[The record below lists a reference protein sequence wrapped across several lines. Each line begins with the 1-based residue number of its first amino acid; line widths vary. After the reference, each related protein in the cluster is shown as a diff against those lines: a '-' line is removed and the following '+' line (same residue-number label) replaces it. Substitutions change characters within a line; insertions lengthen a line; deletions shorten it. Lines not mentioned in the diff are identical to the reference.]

1 MAELNLKQIT
11 DKLNE
16 EFSLEERKLVFWYDD
31 NAEFIDEIDSLELDN
46 AKLLKLEK
54 DNQLYIKYFLEI
66 EDKETNYLIYAPF
79 SKPENEVNHLVD
91 TIHYSREFFVDRASL
106 ICKDKNIT
114 DELKPVIQKYNKY
127 FGSQE
132 RIQRFYNIDVEK
144 YDSQIKIETALISSI
159 CKLKI
164 ASFEESLRVIFNE
177 NSLDNNKY
185 LTEIEKYGLA
195 EPFWQQAEICFGYMD
210 SQPTLEK
217 LLMCLFITYA
227 AKVMQCDV
235 PTAWKPYISQKSGS
249 IMSFLDTFMNSSVY
263 CERFNELSAII
274 YKTIDGYSVLSN
286 LPVESVVDCAIFRG
300 IDEIILAW
308 LRERLESED
317 TAATL
322 NDRTIPE
329 ICLYRRKQHF
339 GSDFRNEYFV
349 IENAY
354 YIIKDAKYAPVSNVD
369 DIIKKYTSVWYKID
383 MRYRY
388 FNLYYDK
395 LSSNS
400 DFESIRSLAENIY
413 TNDYLNRIAVNWCN
427 AYSES
432 GGMSSA
438 NLQQNFYSDFVEPV
452 KEKVCVIISDALRY
466 EVGISLFEEL
476 QADEKCSATIS
487 VMQTVLPSKTQTGM
501 AALLPH
507 HTYGMNS
514 ELKAIVD
521 GKICD
526 TTETR
531 DAHCKTYFP
540 NSKCVQFDSLTKMNK
555 AELREVFTEQKFVY
569 VYHNQI
575 DDRGDNAKS
584 EDEVFVACEE
594 AVAEIKALIKRLTTN
609 ANTSRYIVTADHGF
623 LYKRDKLYESD
634 KISGISKNADIT
646 GKRFA
651 MSSSPLDSEGIRS
664 IPLNTY
670 YDDTN
675 GYVSSPV
682 GTDIIK
688 APGSGL
694 NYVHGGCSPQEMLI
708 PVIEVK
714 TEKSYTE
721 TKKAAI
727 ALVTPLKVIRNLN
740 VILEFIQSEAVSDV
754 IKEATYKVCFAS
766 EDGETISNENFIIAD
781 RTDNDAVHRLFK
793 LKFNLKNKTYNKSSK
808 YYLIAVD
815 DSNGMEA
822 MRTEVTIDIAFAG
835 NFGF

>member
-16 EFSLEERKLVFWYDD
+16 EFLSEERKLVFWYDD
-31 NAEFIDEIDSLELDN
+31 NAEFLDEIDSLELEN
-46 AKLLKLEK
+46 ANVLRLEK

-66 EDKETNYLIYAPF
+66 EDKETSYLIYAPF
-79 SKPENEVNHLVD
+79 PKPELEKNHLAD
-91 TIHYSREFFVDRASL
+91 TLRYSREFFVDRASL
-106 ICKDKNIT
+106 ICKDKNIP
-114 DELKPVIQKYNKY
+114 EEFKPIIQKYNKY
-127 FGSQE
+127 FGAQD

-144 YDSQIKIETALISSI
+144 YDSQIIIEIALISAV
-159 CKLKI
+159 CRLKV
-164 ASFEESLRVIFNE
+164 ASYEESLRVILNE
-177 NSLDNNKY
+177 KSLEDNKY
-185 LTEIEKYGLA
+185 LAEIEKYGLA
-195 EPFWQQAEICFGYMD
+195 EVFWQQAEITFGYMD
-210 SQPTLEK
+210 SQPTMEK

-227 AKVMQCDV
+227 VKVMQCDV
-235 PTAWKPYISQKSGS
+235 PVAWKPYISQKSGS

-274 YKTIDGYSVLSN
+274 YNTIDGHSVFSK
-286 LPVESVVDCAIFRG
+286 LPVESLVDCSIFRG
-300 IDEIILAW
+300 IDEIIISWMA
-308 LRERLESED
+308 ERLENED
-317 TAATL
+317 TAAAL

-329 ICLYRRKQHF
+329 LCLIRRKQHF
-339 GSDFRNEYFV
+339 GAVYKNEYFV
-349 IENAY
+349 VENAY
-354 YIIKDAKYAPVSNVD
+354 YIIKDAKYSPVRTID
-369 DIIKKYTSVWYKID
+369 EIISEYTSVWYKID

-388 FNLYYDK
+388 FNLYYDR
-395 LSSNS
+395 LPTTSNL
-400 DFESIRSLAENIY
+400 ESIRRLIENIY
-413 TNDYLNRIAVNWCN
+413 TNDYLNRIAVNWCT
-427 AYSES
+427 AYAES
-432 GGMSSA
+432 GGSSSA
-438 NLQQNFYSDFVEPV
+438 KLQQNFYADFVEPV

-466 EVGISLFEEL
+466 EVGRTLFKEL

-507 HTYGMNS
+507 NSFGMNS
-514 ELKAIVD
+514 EYKAVVD
-521 GKICD
+521 GKVCD
-526 TTETR
+526 TTDTR
-531 DAHCKTYFP
+531 DAHCKTYFD

-555 AELREVFTEQKFVY
+555 AELREIFTDQKFVY

-575 DDRGDNAKS
+575 DDRGDDAKS

-634 KISGISKNADIT
+634 KINGISKASIIT
-646 GKRFA
+646 GKRYA
-651 MSSSPLDSEGIRS
+651 ISPAPVDADGIRS
-664 IPLNTY
+664 VSLSTY
-670 YDDTN
+670 YGDID

-727 ALVTPLKVIRNLN
+727 ALVTPLKRITNLN
-740 VILEFIQSEAVSDV
+740 VILEFIQSEAISDV
-754 IKEATYKVCFAS
+754 IKEATYKVFFSS

-781 RTDNDAVHRLFK
+781 RTDSDAVHRLFK
-793 LKFNLKNKTYNKSSK
+793 LRFNLKNKTYSKSSK
-808 YYLIAVD
+808 YYLVAVD
-815 DSNGMEA
+815 DSNNMEVL
-822 MRTEVTIDIAFAG
+822 RSEVTLDIAFAG